1 MAQPISLQRQLV
13 KSSLLSSI
21 LAGLLALLMFI
32 GVSVYQTMTMQDE
45 IMDEMADMLLAD
57 DLTVSNGQ
65 ALAELSDEFDIR
77 YRLDNAQQLLTAS
90 EDVPEKIT
98 VDHLSLVSDE
108 PYGFYWSEQKLWR
121 IYTAQDN
128 HGLQVQ
134 VTQSMSKRFQAF
146 LQIILVFSDVLFLD

>member
-32 GVSVYQTMTMQDE
+32 GVSVYQTMSMQDE

-98 VDHLSLVSDE
+98 VDHLSLVSRCT
-108 PYGFYWSEQKLWR
+108 LW
-121 IYTAQDN
+121 
-128 HGLQVQ
+128 
-134 VTQSMSKRFQAF
+134 F
-146 LQIILVFSDVLFLD
+146 LLVRAETVAYLYCAG

>member
-77 YRLDNAQQLLTAS
+77 YRLNNAQQLLTAS

-98 VDHLSLVSDE
+98 VDHLSLVSDV
-108 PYGFYWSEQKLWR
+108 PYGFYWSE
-121 IYTAQDN
+121 
-128 HGLQVQ
+128 H
-134 VTQSMSKRFQAF
+134 
-146 LQIILVFSDVLFLD
+146 

>member
-65 ALAELSDEFDIR
+65 ALAELSDEFEIR

-90 EDVPEKIT
+90 EDVPEKN
-98 VDHLSLVSDE
+98 
-108 PYGFYWSEQKLWR
+108 YR
-121 IYTAQDN
+121 
-128 HGLQVQ
+128 
-134 VTQSMSKRFQAF
+134 
-146 LQIILVFSDVLFLD
+146 

>member
-1 MAQPISLQRQLV
+1 M
-13 KSSLLSSI
+13 
-21 LAGLLALLMFI
+21 
-32 GVSVYQTMTMQDE
+32 
-45 IMDEMADMLLAD
+45 
-57 DLTVSNGQ
+57 
-65 ALAELSDEFDIR
+65 AELSDEFDIR

-108 PYGFYWSEQKLWR
+108 PYGFYWSEHKLWR

-134 VTQSMSKRFQAF
+134 VTQSMSERFHALLAKHPSFQWCV
-146 LQIILVFSDVLFLD
+146 VFSLVCTVVVDAFCHST